1 MSKAKIKEAILE
13 STGRPEVGWV
23 AENADFLAEK
33 IAEALGFTEAPKPV
47 GTASPAAGVAT
58 NKENN

>member
-23 AENADFLAEK
+23 AENADYLAEK
-33 IAEALGFTEAPKPV
+33 IAEALGLLETPPAPIA
-47 GTASPAAGVAT
+47 TPAAI
-58 NKENN
+58 KDNNSK

>member
-13 STGRPEVGWV
+13 ATGRPEVGWI

-33 IAEALGFTEAPKPV
+33 IAEALNETEPTKPV
-47 GTASPAAGVAT
+47 GIPTPAPSVI
-58 NKENN
+58 KPNN